1 MTSVPRRN
9 TAAEVPGQIPELGRR
24 RQLASIT
31 HFPPHRFDLTAQRL
45 RLQAF
50 ALRTAGGTSRPAQ
63 HRHVGDNRQHFL
75 QAQQGIG
82 LVLFLTPMRLGF
94 DDDYSLLADAMIPQR
109 QQTLLHIIRQGRR
122 ADIEPQ
128 MNGARCLVDV
138 LPART
143 LCADGGEFDFFVG
156 DEEGDDGDGSVW

>member
-1 MTSVPRRN
+1 MTSVPHRN
-9 TAAEVPGQIPELGRR
+9 TAAKVLSQISELCRR
-24 RQLASIT
+24 RPFASIT

-82 LVLFLTPMRLGF
+82 LVLFLTAVCLGF
-94 DDDYSLLADAMIPQR
+94 DNHHALLADAMIPQR
-109 QQTLLHIIRQGRR
+109 QQALLHLIRQGRR
-122 ADIEPQ
+122 TDIEPQ
-128 MNGARCLVDV
+128 MNGTRYLVDV

-156 DEEGDDGDGSVW
+156 DEEGEDGGGSR